1 MNSNNKTNFQN
12 DKNNG
17 NTNQIKGKKRTF
29 DLIKEYIYSQPEQ
42 IQKLENSSKAMYEII
57 GEFINITNNYSSQLE
72 ILALKIIPDG
82 NTTEGKLAQAVQ
94 GILLFYSENLNIL
107 TKELSKNN
115 VKSEINEKIMDEFN
129 EYKTSYFKKINNA
142 ILSFEKFKKEL
153 SLYQEYLI
161 NEEYN
166 NHMMKGD
173 LKNSDDDIIDTNNKK
188 IENNIDINDDNKE
201 APNSE
206 KEDGK
211 NILKKN
217 NPFSSNGLNNIDNKK
232 DVIESDNLYLSNLN
246 ESNEI
251 FKNLKEYLSKEKT
264 NLRKNIFNVCVC
276 LIEGLLKC
284 VKNQKENYDIQNEV
298 IINLTNE
305 LQYEERDKNKMK
317 PMTYKLKYL
326 EIYKNY
332 INEKNDLTQNNSI
345 SKDVTKKNPKTHTK
359 SLSLVDSKMSSEGVI
374 RNTISYNNKEK
385 KLNQKQIDEKF
396 ESMITKLNR
405 LEILNIFEKIKNTNI
420 MISEYDYNLIEQE
433 TNYNKI
439 KEILTL
445 IFIHTEKYTEND
457 KNILINFFEKD
468 KIYIFYFIKVLNDHR
483 TKGEFVIS
491 EETLKYLGEL
501 FKFMNNLILSK
512 NDMELFKF
520 IFILSMT
527 YYHKTKD
534 GEDIYLFSY
543 IKEHPD
549 YKKDKFWDDYLKEL
563 IDHDLNNKDIADK
576 DIQQLNREQKEILYN
591 SYFSNFL
598 TAVKAMADFRIDK
611 EFVRNFVEKNK
622 AKYVISQ
629 EQIENVCMMYDTF
642 LNENNSLYRTD
653 SLTKQSINKFNN
665 GNDNINKEP
674 KNNIDINEQN
684 RDINEIN
691 CNIETQKNEKRENY
705 EEEKIIKNEEGST
718 LNNDMKINEDNKVQ
732 KDKNFEIKT
741 EYSNKSESNENL
753 SEQIKQYLIL
763 E

>member
-1 MNSNNKTNFQN
+1 
-12 DKNNG
+12 
-17 NTNQIKGKKRTF
+17 
-29 DLIKEYIYSQPEQ
+29 
-42 IQKLENSSKAMYEII
+42 
-57 GEFINITNNYSSQLE
+57 
-72 ILALKIIPDG
+72 
-82 NTTEGKLAQAVQ
+82 
-94 GILLFYSENLNIL
+94 
-107 TKELSKNN
+107 
-115 VKSEINEKIMDEFN
+115 
-129 EYKTSYFKKINNA
+129 
-142 ILSFEKFKKEL
+142 
-153 SLYQEYLI
+153 
-161 NEEYN
+161 
-166 NHMMKGD
+166 
-173 LKNSDDDIIDTNNKK
+173 
-188 IENNIDINDDNKE
+188 
-201 APNSE
+201 
-206 KEDGK
+206 
-211 NILKKN
+211 
-217 NPFSSNGLNNIDNKK
+217 
-232 DVIESDNLYLSNLN
+232 
-246 ESNEI
+246 
-251 FKNLKEYLSKEKT
+251 
-264 NLRKNIFNVCVC
+264 
-276 LIEGLLKC
+276 
-284 VKNQKENYDIQNEV
+284 
-298 IINLTNE
+298 
-305 LQYEERDKNKMK
+305 
-317 PMTYKLKYL
+317 
-326 EIYKNY
+326 
-332 INEKNDLTQNNSI
+332 
-345 SKDVTKKNPKTHTK
+345 
-359 SLSLVDSKMSSEGVI
+359 MSSEGVI
-374 RNTISYNNKEK
+374 RNTVSYNNKEK

-396 ESMITKLNR
+396 EYMIKKLNR

-483 TKGEFVIS
+483 AKGEFVIS

-563 IDHDLNNKDIADK
+563 IDHDLNNKNIADK

-622 AKYVISQ
+622 AKYMISQ

-642 LNENNSLYRTD
+642 LNENNSLYRSD

-665 GNDNINKEP
+665 SNDNINNDQ
-674 KNNIDINEQN
+674 KNNSNINKQN
-684 RDINEIN
+684 GDINEIN
-691 CNIETQKNEKRENY
+691 CNFESQKNEKRENY
-705 EEEKIIKNEEGST
+705 EEEKDIRNEEGST
-718 LNNDMKINEDNKVQ
+718 INNDMKNK
-732 KDKNFEIKT
+732 
-741 EYSNKSESNENL
+741 
-753 SEQIKQYLIL
+753 
-763 E
+763 

>member
-1 MNSNNKTNFQN
+1 MNSNNETNIKD
-12 DKNNG
+12 DKNSG
-17 NTNQIKGKKRTF
+17 NDNQIKGKKRTF
-29 DLIKEYIYSQPEQ
+29 DLIKEYIHSQPDQ
-42 IQKLENSSKAMYEII
+42 IKKLEDSSKEMYEII

-72 ILALKIIPDG
+72 ILALKIIPNS

-129 EYKTSYFKKINNA
+129 DYKTAYFKKIDNA
-142 ILSFEKFKKEL
+142 ILSLEKFKKEI
-153 SLYQEYLI
+153 SLYQEYLVSQ
-161 NEEYN
+161 EYN

-173 LKNSDDDIIDTNNKK
+173 LKNNDDDIIDINNKK
-188 IENNIDINDDNKE
+188 IENNNNINDDKKD
-201 APNSE
+201 APNPE

-211 NILKKN
+211 NILKNN
-217 NPFSSNGLNNIDNKK
+217 NPFFYNGLNKIDNQKE
-232 DVIESDNLYLSNLN
+232 VIESDNAYLSNLN

-251 FKNLKEYLSKEKT
+251 FKKLKEYLSKEKT

-305 LQYEERDKNKMK
+305 LQYEEKDKNKMK
-317 PMTYKLKYL
+317 PMTFKLKYL
-326 EIYKNY
+326 DIYKNY
-332 INEKNDLTQNNSI
+332 INEKSDLFQNNSF
-345 SKDVTKKNPKTHTK
+345 SKDNTKNNSKTHTK
-359 SLSLVDSKMSSEGVI
+359 ILSLVDSKMSSEDII
-374 RNTISYNNKEK
+374 RNTISYNKKES
-385 KLNQKQIDEKF
+385 KLNQKQIEEKYKF
-396 ESMITKLNR
+396 MITRLSR
-405 LEILNIFEKIKNTNI
+405 LEILSIFEKIKNTNI
-420 MISEYDYNLIEQE
+420 MISEYDSNLIEQE

-457 KNILINFFEKD
+457 KNILIKFFEKD
-468 KIYIFYFIKVLNDHR
+468 KIYIIYFIKVLNDHR

-501 FKFMNNLILSK
+501 FKYINNLILSK

-520 IFILSMT
+520 VFILSMT

-534 GEDIYLFSY
+534 GKDIYLFSY
-543 IKEHPD
+543 IKEHPL
-549 YKKDKFWDDYLKEL
+549 YRKDKFWDDYLIEL
-563 IDHDLNNKDIADK
+563 IEHDLNNKDIGDK

-629 EQIENVCMMYDTF
+629 EQIENICMMYDTF
-642 LNENNSLYRTD
+642 LNENNSLYRLD
-653 SLTKQSINKFNN
+653 SLTKQDINK
-665 GNDNINKEP
+665 
-674 KNNIDINEQN
+674 
-684 RDINEIN
+684 
-691 CNIETQKNEKRENY
+691 
-705 EEEKIIKNEEGST
+705 
-718 LNNDMKINEDNKVQ
+718 LNNDNTNKGEKDIKKEDQNTINNDIQINKDNKAE
-732 KDKNFEIKT
+732 KDKNILKENCEIKD
-741 EYSNKSESNENL
+741 ENSNTTESNENL
-753 SEQIKQYLIL
+753 SE
-763 E
+763 

>member
-1 MNSNNKTNFQN
+1 
-12 DKNNG
+12 
-17 NTNQIKGKKRTF
+17 
-29 DLIKEYIYSQPEQ
+29 
-42 IQKLENSSKAMYEII
+42 
-57 GEFINITNNYSSQLE
+57 
-72 ILALKIIPDG
+72 
-82 NTTEGKLAQAVQ
+82 
-94 GILLFYSENLNIL
+94 
-107 TKELSKNN
+107 
-115 VKSEINEKIMDEFN
+115 
-129 EYKTSYFKKINNA
+129 
-142 ILSFEKFKKEL
+142 
-153 SLYQEYLI
+153 
-161 NEEYN
+161 
-166 NHMMKGD
+166 
-173 LKNSDDDIIDTNNKK
+173 
-188 IENNIDINDDNKE
+188 
-201 APNSE
+201 
-206 KEDGK
+206 
-211 NILKKN
+211 
-217 NPFSSNGLNNIDNKK
+217 
-232 DVIESDNLYLSNLN
+232 
-246 ESNEI
+246 
-251 FKNLKEYLSKEKT
+251 
-264 NLRKNIFNVCVC
+264 
-276 LIEGLLKC
+276 
-284 VKNQKENYDIQNEV
+284 
-298 IINLTNE
+298 
-305 LQYEERDKNKMK
+305 
-317 PMTYKLKYL
+317 
-326 EIYKNY
+326 
-332 INEKNDLTQNNSI
+332 
-345 SKDVTKKNPKTHTK
+345 
-359 SLSLVDSKMSSEGVI
+359 
-374 RNTISYNNKEK
+374 
-385 KLNQKQIDEKF
+385 
-396 ESMITKLNR
+396 
-405 LEILNIFEKIKNTNI
+405 
-420 MISEYDYNLIEQE
+420 
-433 TNYNKI
+433 
-439 KEILTL
+439 
-445 IFIHTEKYTEND
+445 
-457 KNILINFFEKD
+457 
-468 KIYIFYFIKVLNDHR
+468 
-483 TKGEFVIS
+483 
-491 EETLKYLGEL
+491 
-501 FKFMNNLILSK
+501 
-512 NDMELFKF
+512 MELFKF

-753 SEQIKQYLIL
+753 SE
-763 E
+763 

>member
-1 MNSNNKTNFQN
+1 MNSNNEANIKD

-17 NTNQIKGKKRTF
+17 DANQIKCKKRTF
-29 DLIKEYIYSQPEQ
+29 DLIKEYIHSQPDQ
-42 IQKLENSSKAMYEII
+42 IQKLEDTSKEMYEII
-57 GEFINITNNYSSQLE
+57 EEFINITCNYSSQLE
-72 ILALKIIPDG
+72 ILALKIIPNDSI
-82 NTTEGKLAQAVQ
+82 TEGKLAQAVQ

-107 TKELSKNN
+107 TQELSKNN
-115 VKSEINEKIMDEFN
+115 VKSEINEKILDEFN
-129 EYKTSYFKKINNA
+129 EYKNSYFKKINNA
-142 ILSFEKFKKEL
+142 ILSYEKFKKEI
-153 SLYQEYLI
+153 SLYQEYLV

-173 LKNSDDDIIDTNNKK
+173 LKNNDDALIDNNNYK
-188 IENNIDINDDNKE
+188 IENNIDNKE
-201 APNSE
+201 TSNLDK
-206 KEDGK
+206 KEEK
-211 NILKKN
+211 NILKNN
-217 NPFSSNGLNNIDNKK
+217 NPFSSNFLNNIDNKQ
-232 DVIESDNLYLSNLN
+232 DVIENYNLYLSNLN

-284 VKNQKENYDIQNEV
+284 VKNQKENYDIQNAV
-298 IINLTNE
+298 IKNLTNE

-317 PMTYKLKYL
+317 PMTCKLKYL

-332 INEKNDLTQNNSI
+332 INEKSDLSQNNFI
-345 SKDVTKKNPKTHTK
+345 DKDNTTKNKNTHTK
-359 SLSLVDSKMSSEGVI
+359 SLSLLDSTMSSEGAI
-374 RNTISYNNKEK
+374 RNTVSYNNKEN
-385 KLNQKQIDEKF
+385 KLNQEQIEEKYKY
-396 ESMITKLNR
+396 MITKLNR

-420 MISEYDYNLIEQE
+420 VISEHDSNLIEQE

-483 TKGEFVIS
+483 TKGEFVLS

-501 FKFMNNLILSK
+501 FKFINNLILSK

-527 YYHKTKD
+527 YYHKTKN

-563 IDHDLNNKDIADK
+563 IEHDLNNKNIPNI
-576 DIQQLNREQKEILYN
+576 DIQQLNKEQKEILYN

-598 TAVKAMADFRIDK
+598 TAVKAMADFRINK
-611 EFVRNFVEKNK
+611 EFVRNFVEKSK
-622 AKYVISQ
+622 KKYVISQ
-629 EQIENVCMMYDTF
+629 EQIENICMMYDAF
-642 LNENNSLYRTD
+642 LNENNSLYRSD
-653 SLTKQSINKFNN
+653 SLSKQSINKLNKGIYNN
-665 GNDNINKEP
+665 NNEGQINIEING
-674 KNNIDINEQN
+674 KNG
-684 RDINEIN
+684 DINEIN
-691 CNIETQKNEKRENY
+691 INIERHEDGKGENNVEDKDIKK
-705 EEEKIIKNEEGST
+705 EEENII
-718 LNNDMKINEDNKVQ
+718 NNVEQINEDSKVD
-732 KDKNFEIKT
+732 KDKNIPQDNFEIK
-741 EYSNKSESNENL
+741 EENNNKSEIKENL
-753 SEQIKQYLIL
+753 SE
-763 E
+763 

>member
-1 MNSNNKTNFQN
+1 MNSNNEANIKD

-17 NTNQIKGKKRTF
+17 DANQIKCKKRTF
-29 DLIKEYIYSQPEQ
+29 DLIKEYIHSQPDQ
-42 IQKLENSSKAMYEII
+42 IQKLEDTSKEMYEII
-57 GEFINITNNYSSQLE
+57 EEFINITCNYSSQLE
-72 ILALKIIPDG
+72 ILALKIIPNDSI
-82 NTTEGKLAQAVQ
+82 TEGKLAQAVQ

-107 TKELSKNN
+107 TQELSKNN
-115 VKSEINEKIMDEFN
+115 VKSEINEKILDEFN
-129 EYKTSYFKKINNA
+129 EYKNSYFKKINNA
-142 ILSFEKFKKEL
+142 ILSYEKFKKEI
-153 SLYQEYLI
+153 SLYQEYLV

-173 LKNSDDDIIDTNNKK
+173 LKNNDDALIDNNNYK
-188 IENNIDINDDNKE
+188 IENNIDNKE
-201 APNSE
+201 TSNLDK
-206 KEDGK
+206 KEEK
-211 NILKKN
+211 NILKNN
-217 NPFSSNGLNNIDNKK
+217 NPFSSNFLNNIDNKQ
-232 DVIESDNLYLSNLN
+232 DVIENYNLYLSNLN

-284 VKNQKENYDIQNEV
+284 VKNQKENYDIQNAV
-298 IINLTNE
+298 IKNLTNE

-317 PMTYKLKYL
+317 PMTCKLKYL

-332 INEKNDLTQNNSI
+332 INEKSDLSQNNFI
-345 SKDVTKKNPKTHTK
+345 DKDNTTKNKNTHTK
-359 SLSLVDSKMSSEGVI
+359 SLSLLDSTMSSEGAI
-374 RNTISYNNKEK
+374 RNTVSYNNKEN
-385 KLNQKQIDEKF
+385 KLNQEQIEEKYKY
-396 ESMITKLNR
+396 MITKLNR

-420 MISEYDYNLIEQE
+420 VISEHDSNLIEQE

-501 FKFMNNLILSK
+501 FKFINNLILSK

-527 YYHKTKD
+527 YYHKTKN

-563 IDHDLNNKDIADK
+563 IEHDLNNKNIPNI
-576 DIQQLNREQKEILYN
+576 DIQQLNKEQKEILYN

-598 TAVKAMADFRIDK
+598 TAVKAMADFRINK
-611 EFVRNFVEKNK
+611 EFVRNFVEKSK
-622 AKYVISQ
+622 KKYVISQ
-629 EQIENVCMMYDTF
+629 EQIENICMMYDAF
-642 LNENNSLYRTD
+642 LNENNSLYRSD
-653 SLTKQSINKFNN
+653 SLSKQSINKLNKGIYNN
-665 GNDNINKEP
+665 NNEGQINIEING
-674 KNNIDINEQN
+674 KNG
-684 RDINEIN
+684 DINEIN
-691 CNIETQKNEKRENY
+691 INIEKHEDGKGENNIEDKDIKK
-705 EEEKIIKNEEGST
+705 EEDNII
-718 LNNDMKINEDNKVQ
+718 NNDEQINEDSKVD
-732 KDKNFEIKT
+732 KDKNIPQDNFEIK
-741 EYSNKSESNENL
+741 EENNNKSEIKENL
-753 SEQIKQYLIL
+753 SE
-763 E
+763 

>member
-129 EYKTSYFKKINNA
+129 EYKTLYFKKINNA

-201 APNSE
+201 TPNTE

-374 RNTISYNNKEK
+374 RNTVSYNNKEK

-753 SEQIKQYLIL
+753 SE
-763 E
+763 

>member
-1 MNSNNKTNFQN
+1 MNSNNEANIKD

-17 NTNQIKGKKRTF
+17 DANQIKCKKRTF
-29 DLIKEYIYSQPEQ
+29 DLIKEYIHSQPDQ
-42 IQKLENSSKAMYEII
+42 IQKLEDTSKEMYEII
-57 GEFINITNNYSSQLE
+57 EEFINITCNYSSQLE
-72 ILALKIIPDG
+72 ILALKIIPNDSI
-82 NTTEGKLAQAVQ
+82 TEGKLAQAVQ

-107 TKELSKNN
+107 TQELSKNN
-115 VKSEINEKIMDEFN
+115 VKSEINEKILDEFN
-129 EYKTSYFKKINNA
+129 EYKNSYFKKINNA
-142 ILSFEKFKKEL
+142 ILSYEKFKKEI
-153 SLYQEYLI
+153 SLYQEYLV

-173 LKNSDDDIIDTNNKK
+173 LKNNDDALIDNNNYK
-188 IENNIDINDDNKE
+188 IENNIDNKE
-201 APNSE
+201 TSNLDK
-206 KEDGK
+206 KEEK
-211 NILKKN
+211 NILKNN
-217 NPFSSNGLNNIDNKK
+217 NPFSSNFLNNIDNKQ
-232 DVIESDNLYLSNLN
+232 DVIENYNLYLSNLN

-284 VKNQKENYDIQNEV
+284 VKNQKENYDIQNAV
-298 IINLTNE
+298 IKNLTNE

-317 PMTYKLKYL
+317 PMTCKLKYL

-332 INEKNDLTQNNSI
+332 INEKSDLSQNNFI
-345 SKDVTKKNPKTHTK
+345 DKDNTTKNKNTHTK
-359 SLSLVDSKMSSEGVI
+359 SLSLLDSTMSSEGAI
-374 RNTISYNNKEK
+374 RNTVSYNNKEN
-385 KLNQKQIDEKF
+385 KLNQEQIEEKYKY
-396 ESMITKLNR
+396 MITKLNR

-420 MISEYDYNLIEQE
+420 VISEHDSNLIEQE

-501 FKFMNNLILSK
+501 FKFINNLILSK

-527 YYHKTKD
+527 YYHKTKN

-563 IDHDLNNKDIADK
+563 IEHDLNNKNIPNI
-576 DIQQLNREQKEILYN
+576 DIQQLNKEQKEILYN

-598 TAVKAMADFRIDK
+598 TAVKAMADFRINK
-611 EFVRNFVEKNK
+611 EFVRNFVEKSK
-622 AKYVISQ
+622 KKYVISQ
-629 EQIENVCMMYDTF
+629 EQIENICMMYDAF
-642 LNENNSLYRTD
+642 LNENNSLYRSD
-653 SLTKQSINKFNN
+653 SLSKQSINKLNKGIYNN
-665 GNDNINKEP
+665 NNEGQINIEING
-674 KNNIDINEQN
+674 KNG
-684 RDINEIN
+684 DINEIN
-691 CNIETQKNEKRENY
+691 INIERHEDGKGENNVEDKDIKK
-705 EEEKIIKNEEGST
+705 EEENII
-718 LNNDMKINEDNKVQ
+718 NNVEQINEDSKVD
-732 KDKNFEIKT
+732 KDKNIPQDNFEIK
-741 EYSNKSESNENL
+741 EENNNKSEIKENL
-753 SEQIKQYLIL
+753 SE
-763 E
+763 

>member
-1 MNSNNKTNFQN
+1 MNSNNETNIKD
-12 DKNNG
+12 DKNSG
-17 NTNQIKGKKRTF
+17 NDNQIKGKKRTF
-29 DLIKEYIYSQPEQ
+29 DLIKEYIHSQPDQ
-42 IQKLENSSKAMYEII
+42 IKKLEDSSKEMYEII

-72 ILALKIIPDG
+72 ILALKIIPNG

-107 TKELSKNN
+107 TKELSKSN

-129 EYKTSYFKKINNA
+129 EYKTAYFKKIDNA
-142 ILSFEKFKKEL
+142 ILSLEKFKKEI
-153 SLYQEYLI
+153 SLYQEYLVSQ
-161 NEEYN
+161 EYN

-173 LKNSDDDIIDTNNKK
+173 LKNSDDDIIDINKKK
-188 IENNIDINDDNKE
+188 IENNNDINDDNKDTSN
-201 APNSE
+201 PE
-206 KEDGK
+206 KEDEK
-211 NILKKN
+211 NILKNN
-217 NPFSSNGLNNIDNKK
+217 NPFSCTGLNKVDNQKE
-232 DVIESDNLYLSNLN
+232 VIESDNSYLSNLN

-251 FKNLKEYLSKEKT
+251 FKKLKEYLSKEKT

-317 PMTYKLKYL
+317 PMTFKLKYL
-326 EIYKNY
+326 DIYKNY
-332 INEKNDLTQNNSI
+332 INEKSELFQNNSF
-345 SKDVTKKNPKTHTK
+345 SKDNTKKNSNTHTK
-359 SLSLVDSKMSSEGVI
+359 SLSLVDSKMSSEGII
-374 RNTISYNNKEK
+374 RNTISYNNKEN
-385 KLNQKQIDEKF
+385 KLNQKQIDEKYKF
-396 ESMITKLNR
+396 MITRLSR

-420 MISEYDYNLIEQE
+420 MISEYDSNLIEQE

-501 FKFMNNLILSK
+501 FKFINNLILSK

-520 IFILSMT
+520 VFILSMT

-563 IDHDLNNKDIADK
+563 IEHDLNNKDIGDK

-629 EQIENVCMMYDTF
+629 EQIENICMMYDTF
-642 LNENNSLYRTD
+642 LNENNSLYRSD
-653 SLTKQSINKFNN
+653 SLTKQ
-665 GNDNINKEP
+665 NINKI
-674 KNNIDINEQN
+674 NNDNTNKDGKDIKKEEQN
-684 RDINEIN
+684 
-691 CNIETQKNEKRENY
+691 TV
-705 EEEKIIKNEEGST
+705 
-718 LNNDMKINEDNKVQ
+718 NNDIQINEDNKAE
-732 KDKNFEIKT
+732 KDKNILKENCEIKG
-741 EYSNKSESNENL
+741 ENSNETESNENL
-753 SEQIKQYLIL
+753 SE
-763 E
+763 

>member
-1 MNSNNKTNFQN
+1 MNSNNETNIKH

-17 NTNQIKGKKRTF
+17 NDNQTKGKKRTF
-29 DLIKEYIYSQPEQ
+29 DLIKEYIHSQPDQ
-42 IQKLENSSKAMYEII
+42 IRKLENSSKEMYEII
-57 GEFINITNNYSSQLE
+57 EEFIHITNNYSSQLE
-72 ILALKIIPDG
+72 ILALKIIPIG

-129 EYKTSYFKKINNA
+129 EYKTAYFKKINNA
-142 ILSFEKFKKEL
+142 ILSFEKFKKEI
-153 SLYQEYLI
+153 SLYQEYLV

-166 NHMMKGD
+166 NHMMKGN
-173 LKNSDDDIIDTNNKK
+173 LKNNDDDIIDSNNKK
-188 IENNIDINDDNKE
+188 IENNIDINDENKE
-201 APNSE
+201 VSNPE

-211 NILKKN
+211 NILKNN
-217 NPFSSNGLNNIDNKK
+217 NPFSSNGLNNIDNQKE
-232 DVIESDNLYLSNLN
+232 VIESDKSYLSNLN

-332 INEKNDLTQNNSI
+332 INEKSDLIQIYSG
-345 SKDVTKKNPKTHTK
+345 SKDNTRKNSNTHTK
-359 SLSLVDSKMSSEGVI
+359 SLTLVDSKMSSEGVI
-374 RNTISYNNKEK
+374 RNTISYNNKEN
-385 KLNQKQIDEKF
+385 KLNQKQIDEKYKL
-396 ESMITKLNR
+396 MITKLSR
-405 LEILNIFEKIKNTNI
+405 LEILNIFKKIKNTNI
-420 MISEYDYNLIEQE
+420 MISEYDSNLIEQE

-445 IFIHTEKYTEND
+445 IFIHTENYTESD
-457 KNILINFFEKD
+457 KDILIKFFEKD

-501 FKFMNNLILSK
+501 FKFINNLILSK

-520 IFILSMT
+520 VFILSMT

-563 IDHDLNNKDIADK
+563 IEHDLNNKNIADK

-622 AKYVISQ
+622 TKYVISQ

-642 LNENNSLYRTD
+642 LNENNSLYRSD
-653 SLTKQSINKFNN
+653 SLTQQNINKLN
-665 GNDNINKEP
+665 NDNININNNEQ
-674 KNNIDINEQN
+674 KNNIDIDGQNGDVNEVN
-684 RDINEIN
+684 N
-691 CNIETQKNEKRENY
+691 NIEKQKDEKGENN
-705 EEEKIIKNEEGST
+705 EEKIDIKKEEENII
-718 LNNDMKINEDNKVQ
+718 NNDIQINEDYTNE
-732 KDKNFEIKT
+732 KDSNISKENLEIKV
-741 EYSNKSESNENL
+741 ENNNKSESNENL
-753 SEQIKQYLIL
+753 SE
-763 E
+763 

>member
-1 MNSNNKTNFQN
+1 MNSNNEANIKD

-17 NTNQIKGKKRTF
+17 DANQIKCKKRTF
-29 DLIKEYIYSQPEQ
+29 DLIKEYIHSQPDQ
-42 IQKLENSSKAMYEII
+42 IQKLEDTSKEMYEII
-57 GEFINITNNYSSQLE
+57 EEFINITCNYSSQLE
-72 ILALKIIPDG
+72 ILALKIIPNDSI
-82 NTTEGKLAQAVQ
+82 TEGKLAQAVQ

-107 TKELSKNN
+107 TQELSKNN
-115 VKSEINEKIMDEFN
+115 VKSEINEKILDEFN
-129 EYKTSYFKKINNA
+129 EYKNSYFKKINNA
-142 ILSFEKFKKEL
+142 ILSYEKFKKEI
-153 SLYQEYLI
+153 SLYQEYLV

-173 LKNSDDDIIDTNNKK
+173 LKNNDDALIDNNNYK
-188 IENNIDINDDNKE
+188 IENNIDNKE
-201 APNSE
+201 TSNLDK
-206 KEDGK
+206 KEEK
-211 NILKKN
+211 NILKNN
-217 NPFSSNGLNNIDNKK
+217 NPFSSNFLNNIDNKQ
-232 DVIESDNLYLSNLN
+232 DVIENYNLYLSNLN

-284 VKNQKENYDIQNEV
+284 VKNQKENYDIQNAV
-298 IINLTNE
+298 IKNLTNE

-317 PMTYKLKYL
+317 PMTCKLKYL

-332 INEKNDLTQNNSI
+332 INEKSDLSQNNFI
-345 SKDVTKKNPKTHTK
+345 DKDNTTKNKNTHTK
-359 SLSLVDSKMSSEGVI
+359 SLSLLDSTMSSEGAI
-374 RNTISYNNKEK
+374 RNTVSYNNKEN
-385 KLNQKQIDEKF
+385 KLNQEQIEEKYKY
-396 ESMITKLNR
+396 MITKLNR

-420 MISEYDYNLIEQE
+420 VISEHDSNLIEQE

-501 FKFMNNLILSK
+501 FKFINNLILSK

-527 YYHKTKD
+527 YYHKTKN

-563 IDHDLNNKDIADK
+563 IEHDLNNKNIPNI
-576 DIQQLNREQKEILYN
+576 DIQQLNKEQKEILYN

-598 TAVKAMADFRIDK
+598 TAVKAMADFRINK
-611 EFVRNFVEKNK
+611 EFVRNFVEKSK
-622 AKYVISQ
+622 KKYVISQ
-629 EQIENVCMMYDTF
+629 EQFENICMMYDAF
-642 LNENNSLYRTD
+642 LNENNSLYRSD
-653 SLTKQSINKFNN
+653 SLSKQSINKLNKGIYNN
-665 GNDNINKEP
+665 NNEGQINIEING
-674 KNNIDINEQN
+674 KNG
-684 RDINEIN
+684 DINEIN
-691 CNIETQKNEKRENY
+691 INIERHEDGKGENNVEDKDIKK
-705 EEEKIIKNEEGST
+705 EEENII
-718 LNNDMKINEDNKVQ
+718 NNVEQINEDSKVD
-732 KDKNFEIKT
+732 KDKNIPQDNFEIK
-741 EYSNKSESNENL
+741 EENNNKSEIKENL
-753 SEQIKQYLIL
+753 SE
-763 E
+763 

>member
-1 MNSNNKTNFQN
+1 MNSNNKTNFQD

-17 NTNQIKGKKRTF
+17 NTNQIKGKRRTF
-29 DLIKEYIYSQPEQ
+29 DLIKEYIYSQPDQ

-115 VKSEINEKIMDEFN
+115 VKSELNEKIMDEFN

-142 ILSFEKFKKEL
+142 ILGFEKFKKEI
-153 SLYQEYLI
+153 SLYQEYLV

-166 NHMMKGD
+166 HHMMKGD
-173 LKNSDDDIIDTNNKK
+173 LKNNDDDIIDTNNKK

-201 APNSE
+201 APNPK

-211 NILKKN
+211 NILKNN
-217 NPFSSNGLNNIDNKK
+217 NPFSSNGLNNIDNQKE
-232 DVIESDNLYLSNLN
+232 VIESDNIYLSNLN

-305 LQYEERDKNKMK
+305 LQYEETDKNKMK

-332 INEKNDLTQNNSI
+332 INEKNDLTQNSSN
-345 SKDVTKKNPKTHTK
+345 SKDITKKNSKPHTK
-359 SLSLVDSKMSSEGVI
+359 SLSLEDSKMSSEGVI
-374 RNTISYNNKEK
+374 RNTISYNNKEN
-385 KLNQKQIDEKF
+385 KLNRKQIDEKYAF
-396 ESMITKLNR
+396 MITKLNR
-405 LEILNIFEKIKNTNI
+405 MEILNIFEKIKNTNI

-439 KEILTL
+439 IEILTL

-483 TKGEFVIS
+483 TKGDFVIS

-598 TAVKAMADFRIDK
+598 TAVKAMADFRIEK

-622 AKYVISQ
+622 VKYVITP

-642 LNENNSLYRTD
+642 LNENNSLYRSD
-653 SLTKQSINKFNN
+653 SLTKQSINKFND
-665 GNDNINKEP
+665 GNDNINKEQ
-674 KNNIDINEQN
+674 KNNIDTNEQN
-684 RDINEIN
+684 GDINEIN

-705 EEEKIIKNEEGST
+705 EEEKIIKNEEGSSI
-718 LNNDMKINEDNKVQ
+718 NNDMENK
-732 KDKNFEIKT
+732 
-741 EYSNKSESNENL
+741 
-753 SEQIKQYLIL
+753 
-763 E
+763 

>member
-1 MNSNNKTNFQN
+1 MNSNNEANIKD

-17 NTNQIKGKKRTF
+17 DANQIKCKKRTF
-29 DLIKEYIYSQPEQ
+29 DLIKEYIHSQPDQ
-42 IQKLENSSKAMYEII
+42 IQKLEDTSKEMYEII
-57 GEFINITNNYSSQLE
+57 EEFINITCNYSSQLE
-72 ILALKIIPDG
+72 ILALKIIPNDSI
-82 NTTEGKLAQAVQ
+82 TEGKLAQAVQ

-107 TKELSKNN
+107 TQELSKNN
-115 VKSEINEKIMDEFN
+115 VKSEINEKILDEFN
-129 EYKTSYFKKINNA
+129 EYKNSYFKKINNA
-142 ILSFEKFKKEL
+142 ILSYEKFKKEI
-153 SLYQEYLI
+153 SLYQEYLV

-173 LKNSDDDIIDTNNKK
+173 LKNNDDALIDNNNYK
-188 IENNIDINDDNKE
+188 IENNIDNKE
-201 APNSE
+201 TSNLDK
-206 KEDGK
+206 KEEK
-211 NILKKN
+211 NILKNN
-217 NPFSSNGLNNIDNKK
+217 NPFSSNFLNNIDNKQ
-232 DVIESDNLYLSNLN
+232 DVIENYNLYLSNLN

-284 VKNQKENYDIQNEV
+284 VKNQKENYDIQNAV
-298 IINLTNE
+298 IKNLTNE

-317 PMTYKLKYL
+317 PMTCKLKYL

-332 INEKNDLTQNNSI
+332 INEKSDLSQNNFI
-345 SKDVTKKNPKTHTK
+345 DKDNTTKNKNTHTK
-359 SLSLVDSKMSSEGVI
+359 SLSLLDSTMSSEGAI
-374 RNTISYNNKEK
+374 RNTVSYNNKEN
-385 KLNQKQIDEKF
+385 KLNQEQIEEKYKY
-396 ESMITKLNR
+396 MITKLNR

-420 MISEYDYNLIEQE
+420 VISEHDSNLIEQE

-483 TKGEFVIS
+483 TKGEFVLS

-501 FKFMNNLILSK
+501 FKFINNLILSK

-527 YYHKTKD
+527 YYHKTKN

-563 IDHDLNNKDIADK
+563 IEHDLNNKNIPNI
-576 DIQQLNREQKEILYN
+576 DIQQLNKEQKEILYN

-598 TAVKAMADFRIDK
+598 TAVKAMADFRINK
-611 EFVRNFVEKNK
+611 EFVRNFVEKSK
-622 AKYVISQ
+622 KKYVISQ
-629 EQIENVCMMYDTF
+629 EQFENICMMYDAF
-642 LNENNSLYRTD
+642 LNENNSLYRSD
-653 SLTKQSINKFNN
+653 SLSKQSINKLNKGIYNN
-665 GNDNINKEP
+665 NNEGQINIEING
-674 KNNIDINEQN
+674 KNG
-684 RDINEIN
+684 DINEIN
-691 CNIETQKNEKRENY
+691 INIERHEDGKGENNVEDKDIKK
-705 EEEKIIKNEEGST
+705 EEENII
-718 LNNDMKINEDNKVQ
+718 NNVEQINEDSKVD
-732 KDKNFEIKT
+732 KDKNIPQDNFEIK
-741 EYSNKSESNENL
+741 EENNNKSEIKENL
-753 SEQIKQYLIL
+753 SE
-763 E
+763 